1 MNSETIN
8 KIKEFIDEQTL
19 EEIPD
24 TFFKMS
30 STLLEMLPYNF
41 FDCIKNPKYRKSNN
55 NKVVKDYYCL
65 RLYHEQ
71 LPQILEIIVVLI
83 ELLRKLNEELIYIQE
98 SHSGENTRI
107 VVETYLNKMYEIG
120 PYYYTENNIKQEIN
134 FTNILINFKNFNNA
148 ISNIDEEK
156 ENLKNK
162 NTNFNMKIIENQH
175 KINDLLEEN
184 PESEMAKKLIKVNKM
199 FFKSIQENKSK
210 INSYDLN
217 YIQYKN
223 TIELSLNE
231 LINLYELT
239 VLTNYLGGIDSYIQY
254 QLHQNIDFIP
264 FYRNNKKIEG
274 KFPVQKTIKYYNDTT
289 QNLIIDNKISKIVNF
304 IQDKKSKDIT
314 KINFTL
320 PLIEDYF
327 DTGMYKNICYSIRKK
342 VTDDDIIIEIAPGD
356 ILDYSSKET
365 KEKFKYG
372 TNKMTE
378 GLQLQFPNSEKKMD
392 VTWNDVFKNNNT
404 FSLRK
409 ELIKSYGFFDS
420 DEESF
425 KNIFSKIIA
434 YDNDIFPKTLKNKFT
449 DWKKKHIRIGVNK
462 DETTFYKTK
471 LKMQSGKTQ
480 DITMINFS
488 ETIELKDPIKKFTN
502 DWIEIIKPDIKSLS
516 KKEKELYRVY
526 MKERREKDKK
536 KLAEIEKMEEI
547 VSQERIRR
555 ANEMAMQ
562 LSNEEAERIAKN
574 KLQQQRLEQQKQQQQ
589 QQKRLQTS
597 PITVNENIESN
608 ENKPRILTSPINIEE
623 NNKGEKLLQFKN
635 LSVKEKKII
644 ENDILLFRIPESKNL
659 SNNELKN
666 QLKSKYDDEELL
678 QLIIWD
684 TILTTMKTIAKL
696 DYFKNYQ
703 MVYSGGFA
711 TYIHTKGKYK
721 TGDIDLKIYPKP
733 NIKNT
738 YNLTLLRKILKKSLL
753 NNQEE
758 NNFTN
763 IINSKCQELNIK
775 LQDQSNPNNCISNI
789 LIGDVENV
797 PTLREDIIK
806 ISATINKSRTSRS
819 GKTWYPTQIKAYC
832 DITLWKDDAMTD
844 YVLGKVET
852 DLKKSL
858 VRNTNIW
865 MPPFTYLD
873 VNEFPLVDKDFLL
886 AEKMLLLEDLTKENP
901 VWNKKTKKWDK
912 VVDDFGQ
919 TWYYLVNNPKHAVK
933 VKPIDFDDDQKF
945 FIHEEKINNWKRQV
959 QLLQELNKQQQTTTI
974 IKPKKRKS
982 RKKKKKGG
990 RITRKYKTKEKDGGH
1005 HEVYLLG
1012 LAVAS
1017 KLINKFTKKRKNKK
1031 KRKKT
1036 NKRRK

>member
-1 MNSETIN
+1 
-8 KIKEFIDEQTL
+8 
-19 EEIPD
+19 
-24 TFFKMS
+24 
-30 STLLEMLPYNF
+30 
-41 FDCIKNPKYRKSNN
+41 
-55 NKVVKDYYCL
+55 
-65 RLYHEQ
+65 
-71 LPQILEIIVVLI
+71 
-83 ELLRKLNEELIYIQE
+83 
-98 SHSGENTRI
+98 
-107 VVETYLNKMYEIG
+107 
-120 PYYYTENNIKQEIN
+120 
-134 FTNILINFKNFNNA
+134 
-148 ISNIDEEK
+148 
-156 ENLKNK
+156 
-162 NTNFNMKIIENQH
+162 
-175 KINDLLEEN
+175 
-184 PESEMAKKLIKVNKM
+184 
-199 FFKSIQENKSK
+199 
-210 INSYDLN
+210 
-217 YIQYKN
+217 
-223 TIELSLNE
+223 
-231 LINLYELT
+231 
-239 VLTNYLGGIDSYIQY
+239 
-254 QLHQNIDFIP
+254 
-264 FYRNNKKIEG
+264 
-274 KFPVQKTIKYYNDTT
+274 
-289 QNLIIDNKISKIVNF
+289 
-304 IQDKKSKDIT
+304 
-314 KINFTL
+314 
-320 PLIEDYF
+320 
-327 DTGMYKNICYSIRKK
+327 
-342 VTDDDIIIEIAPGD
+342 
-356 ILDYSSKET
+356 
-365 KEKFKYG
+365 
-372 TNKMTE
+372 
-378 GLQLQFPNSEKKMD
+378 MD

-409 ELIKSYGFFDS
+409 ELIKSYEFYDS

-425 KNIFSKIIA
+425 ENIFSKIIA

-471 LKMQSGKTQ
+471 LRMQSGNIQ

-488 ETIELKDPIKKFTN
+488 ETIELKDPIKKLTN
-502 DWIEIIKPDIKSLS
+502 DWFEIIKPDIKTLS
-516 KKEKELYRVY
+516 KKEKQLYRDY
-526 MKERREKDKK
+526 NKEKK
-536 KLAEIEKMEEI
+536 KKDNKKLSEIQKMEEI
-547 VSQERIRR
+547 VSQERERR

-562 LSNEEAERIAKN
+562 LSNEESEIIAN
-574 KLQQQRLEQQKQQQQ
+574 RLLREYQRQQRQLQQQQ
-589 QQKRLQTS
+589 QQQLQQQHQKR
-597 PITVNENIESN
+597 V
-608 ENKPRILTSPINIEE
+608 LTSPINIQE
-623 NNKGEKLLQFKN
+623 KKEKLLDFKD
-635 LSVKEKKII
+635 LSIKEKKII
-644 ENDILLFRIPESKNL
+644 ENHILLFRIPESKNL

-666 QLKSKYDDEELL
+666 QLQSQYDDEELL

-733 NIKNT
+733 NIKND
-738 YNLTLLRKILKKSLL
+738 YNLNILRKVLKKSLL

-763 IINSKCQELNIK
+763 IINNKCRELNIK

-858 VRNTNIW
+858 VRNTNDW

-901 VWNKKTKKWDK
+901 VWNKKIKKWDK

-919 TWYYLVNNPKHAVK
+919 TWYYLVNNPKNAVK
-933 VKPIDFDDDQKF
+933 EKPLDFDDDQKF

-959 QLLQELNKQQQTTTI
+959 QLLQELNKQQQTTTM

-990 RITRKYKTKEKDGGH
+990 RKTRKYKTKEKDGGH
-1005 HEVYLLG
+1005 HKVYLLG
-1012 LAVAS
+1012 LAAAS
-1017 KLINKFTKKRKNKK
+1017 KIINKFTKKRKNKK
-1031 KRKKT
+1031 KRNKT
-1036 NKRRK
+1036 RK

>member
-1 MNSETIN
+1 MESETIN
-8 KIKEFIDEQTL
+8 KIKEFIDVQTL

-24 TFFKMS
+24 TFFKMTS
-30 STLLEMLPYNF
+30 SLLEMLPYNF
-41 FDCIKNPKYRKSNN
+41 FDCVKNPKIRRLNN
-55 NKVVKDYYCL
+55 NKVVKDYACL
-65 RLYHEQ
+65 RQYNEQ
-71 LPQILEIIVVLI
+71 LPQILEILVVLI
-83 ELLRKLNEELIYIQE
+83 ELLRKFNKELIFIQE
-98 SHSGENTRI
+98 SLDEDDFLPIAERL
-107 VVETYLNKMYEIG
+107 LNKMYNSS
-120 PYYYTENNIKQEIN
+120 YYYTENKIKQEIN
-134 FTNILINFKNFNNA
+134 FTNILVNFKNFNNT

-156 ENLKNK
+156 ENLIKK
-162 NTNFNMKIIENQH
+162 NTNFNIKIIENQN

-184 PESEMAKKLIKVNKM
+184 PESERAGKLININKM

-210 INSYDLN
+210 IGSYDLN

-223 TIELSLNE
+223 TIELSIDE
-231 LINLYELT
+231 LINLYEVT
-239 VLTNYLGGIDSYIQY
+239 VLTNYLGGIDSYVQY
-254 QLHQNIDFIP
+254 QLHQNIDFVP
-264 FYRNNKKIEG
+264 FYKNNKKIEG
-274 KFPVQKTIKYYNDTT
+274 KFPVQKTIKYYNDAT
-289 QNLIIDNKISKIVNF
+289 QKLIIDNKLGKIINF

-356 ILDYSSKET
+356 ILDYSSEET
-365 KEKFKYG
+365 KKKFKYG

-378 GLQLQFPNSEKKMD
+378 GLQLQYPNSDKKMD

-420 DEESF
+420 DKESF
-425 KNIFSKIIA
+425 ENIFSKIIA

-471 LKMQSGKTQ
+471 LRMQSGNIQ

-488 ETIELKDPIKKFTN
+488 ETIELKDPIKKLTN
-502 DWIEIIKPDIKSLS
+502 DWIEIIKPDIKTLS
-516 KKEKELYRVY
+516 KKEKELYRDY
-526 MKERREKDKK
+526 MKERREKDNKK
-536 KLAEIEKMEEI
+536 IAEIQKMEEI
-547 VSQERIRR
+547 VSQERERR

-562 LSNEEAERIAKN
+562 LSNEESEIIAN
-574 KLQQQRLEQQKQQQQ
+574 RLLREYQRQQRQLQQQQQQQKQQEKQQQLKQQQEQQ

-597 PITVNENIESN
+597 PITVNENVESN
-608 ENKPRILTSPINIEE
+608 ENKPRILTSPINVEE
-623 NNKGEKLLQFKN
+623 NNKGEKLLQFKD
-635 LSVKEKKII
+635 LSIKEKKII

-666 QLKSKYDDEELL
+666 QLKEKYDDEELL

-684 TILTTMKTIAKL
+684 TILTAMKTIAKL
-696 DYFKNYQ
+696 EYFKNYQ

-733 NIKNT
+733 NIKNN
-738 YNLTLLRKILKKSLL
+738 YNLNILRKVLKKSLL
-753 NNQEE
+753 KNQEE

-763 IINSKCQELNIK
+763 IINSKCKELNIK
-775 LQDQSNPNNCISNI
+775 LKDQSNPNDCISNV

-806 ISATINKSRTSRS
+806 ISTTINKSRTSRS

-844 YVLGKVET
+844 YVIGKVEN

-858 VRNTNIW
+858 VRNRNEW

-873 VNEFPLVDKDFLL
+873 SNEFPLVDKDFLL

-901 VWNKKTKKWDK
+901 VWNKKTKKWDEAT
-912 VVDDFGQ
+912 DDFGQ
-919 TWYYLVNNPKHAVK
+919 TWYYLVNNHKYAVK
-933 VKPIDFDDDQKF
+933 EKPPDFDNDQKF

-959 QLLQELNKQQQTTTI
+959 QLLQELNEQENTRTT
-974 IKPKKRKS
+974 KSRKKKT

-990 RITRKYKTKEKDGGH
+990 RITKRKKIRKTR
-1005 HEVYLLG
+1005 
-1012 LAVAS
+1012 
-1017 KLINKFTKKRKNKK
+1017 RKNKGAK
-1031 KRKKT
+1031 KKT
-1036 NKRRK
+1036 RRKGN